1 MTVQRN
7 IGGPLP
13 SVKFFPPARLKTVAN
28 LAITQAQE
36 FCRDEVILAARS
48 ATLLGR
54 TVRCRDASHPATLSE
69 IFRFLPHYRAH
80 PGKRTPNWRANW
92 LMVAVD

>member
-1 MTVQRN
+1 MTVQLN
-7 IGGPLP
+7 IGGPLA
-13 SVKFFPPARLKTVAN
+13 SVKFFSPTRLKTAAN

-36 FCRDEVILAARS
+36 FCRDEITLAARS

-54 TVRCRDASHPATLSE
+54 TVRCRDACHRATLSE
-69 IFRFLPHYRAH
+69 MFRFLPHYRAD
-80 PGKRTPNWRANW
+80 PGKRTPNWSANW